1 MQSFIAVAYKIPNIS
16 SFKFVNI
23 IKSALKQNGIEVSKI
38 GFLGTLD
45 YFARGQLIVGINQGT
60 KLLPHIEK
68 SSKTYRATLFLGM
81 ESPSLDSE
89 NVRCVKKIKAFK
101 EADIRAALP
110 SGQIQYSAPAFSAKH
125 INGTRAYKLA
135 RDNKMPDMPL
145 VRTDIHHITLL
156 SYNHPFINFEV
167 SVSKG
172 GYIRSIGQIITK
184 NLNTTGALCYLE
196 RLSEGDIC
204 YKDLVSKK
212 NQNLDSKDSSHSFR
226 MTAPSQNANNNKATC
241 NDAKSQNDNSSV
253 MLSESETSLYYKKNL
268 ERQNQDSKDSSH
280 SFRMTEDVM
289 LSDSETSFDF
299 KPQEIQ
305 NLDSK
310 DSSPLT
316 QNDTKNQNDNTN
328 KQHTTKTH
336 IINLNA
342 NIHGIHTEI
351 PLVIMDFKRILNYD
365 TISLHF
371 HSKEAFNGA
380 DITLDLSLCYDILS
394 FTCRDYGN
402 DSSNFLRARISYIT
416 DTSSRDRHVFL
427 QKVALPQVFLGDFGS
442 HFAVIRIHRSGRI
455 EYIVNRISKC

>member
-101 EADIRAALP
+101 EADVRAKLP

-253 MLSESETSLYYKKNL
+253 MLSE
-268 ERQNQDSKDSSH
+268 
-280 SFRMTEDVM
+280 
-289 LSDSETSFDF
+289 SETSFDF